1 MKSYKLK
8 LDMKKYIIGLF
19 VFFMMT
25 LNIQAAT
32 TYQDYSLYLNWSEI
46 VQTPLGGGGGVNI
59 NIANDVLTVRFSAGF
74 SSSRLKG
81 GNIAYINS
89 TPRLPDLDL
98 GIIGDHGYVALIR
111 SGYLVIAGPPLAI
124 STVSLNYTKV
134 FSTTPPPTSN
144 LLSLSDKNYI
154 ASYAPVKEAKNESAL
169 QNLALK
175 ELGASVQY
183 FDGLGRPNQTVLV
196 KASPNEKDL
205 IQPICYDEFGRQ
217 KRDYLPYEAFS
228 GTTGSF
234 RTNGVDVNY
243 TIDCEHYKFY
253 NVNNNSVVNDL
264 KPFSEKKFD
273 GSPLNRVLEQGAPGS
288 VWQPKAGVEDY
299 SGNTVKIVYGANV
312 ASEVKCFVVENDV
325 LKLRSDNYYSINQL
339 YKTITKDENWTLSQ
353 GKLHTTEEFKDKLGQ
368 VVLKRSYVGSSSS
381 PTKVDTYYVYDNFG
395 LLRYVLPPEAVIAY
409 GGASSTSGSGTQVI
423 DGAVSL
429 TSPDS
434 GISKY
439 IVGKGASV
447 SLKPGFNF
455 TATSSKSL
463 TITSLEPATS
473 EFDEL
478 IYAYKYDGRKRMIEK
493 KLPGAEPV
501 YMVYD
506 KRDRL
511 VATQDG
517 NQREDNKWLVTKYDC
532 LNRPVLTGIYQPAKN
547 SNGTIKNQDN
557 LQTEVNTFYTGTAN
571 PMYESR
577 GTALKSYDNK
587 SFPKTLADA
596 DVLTA
601 NYYGD
606 YSVTH
611 CPQTSYNTS
620 QIANSYL
627 LTKPK
632 GQLTA
637 TWAKT
642 LNASSGKAGGLWTVN
657 FYDKKYRLVQSRSDN
672 YLGGYDRI
680 TNVYDFV
687 GKVDRSIHEHIANSK
702 TIVETQW
709 MTYDHAGRLTKVE
722 QQYSGAVSKAKTTIS
737 EMIYDELGQLKTKKL
752 TGAGRNLD
760 YQYNIRGWL
769 TSMNGHKKSAVAGKG
784 SDEFGFALNYNAG
797 ATSFGGQNQYN
808 GNIGSM
814 EWWSNGISGLTNH
827 QQAYGYTYD
836 ALNRITNADFR
847 ENLSGWKNT
856 ASTYDVNGITYDL
869 NGNILSLNRDGAG
882 TQIDQ
887 LAYGYNGNQ
896 LTYVNDGKD
905 DAKGFKEFSNTTSEY
920 AYDANGNM
928 ISDDNK
934 KISLVA
940 YNLLNLPESITRK
953 DALNKVR
960 NVAYAYSASGAKLEN
975 RLPDNKLL
983 QYCANF
989 VYENGSLKYILNS
1002 EGKLEV
1008 NGTGGT
1014 YKYFVKDHLGN
1025 TRLAVGEG
1033 ESSVAT
1039 ELNHY
1044 YPFGM
1049 RMAMANSKADADQKY
1064 LYNGK
1069 EMQEETDWLDYGA
1082 RMYDPAIG
1090 RWHVMDPLLG
1100 LYEAFSPYSY
1110 GLNDP
1115 ISNIDYK
1122 GKAIIPG
1129 GGKHGGDLYTGI
1141 DAQNL
1146 FRGLQ
1151 NRHFN
1156 RVKFNDDGLR
1166 YMRTYTG
1173 YAKYMQREK
1182 PKKAVKWIINQY
1194 EFERISKNYKLTIK
1208 RDANGMT
1215 TGGFPPRKQEISV
1228 ATNAIP
1234 TDMKSMLVLFVSILD
1249 LAHEF
1254 IHVDQRLGFM
1264 DDPNEREVL
1273 AHYFSYF
1280 PNESNTINNIMSKN
1294 GKDPYNIG
1302 FIGSIDPTLPG
1313 RYSTFISKFN
1323 KLGESKQTKYKW
1335 ILDKVNALV
1344 DQMEEEE

>member
-1 MKSYKLK
+1 
-8 LDMKKYIIGLF
+8 MKKYIIVLI
-19 VFFMMT
+19 VFFST
-25 LNIQAAT
+25 TILIQAQT
-32 TYQDYSLYLNWSEI
+32 TYQNYSQSWSYTQLKPYS
-46 VQTPLGGGGGVNI
+46 VNGGGGFQVSVISN
-59 NIANDVLTVRFSAGF
+59 VLTVNFSAGF
-74 SSSRLKG
+74 VSSPLKRG
-81 GNIAYINS
+81 YIVTLATTPKLPDIQLGTITGTYTAYIKNGGLYIAS
-89 TPRLPDLDL
+89 LAQENLSSVVKKFVINLGPVSEDPIPDP
-98 GIIGDHGYVALIR
+98 V
-111 SGYLVIAGPPLAI
+111 
-124 STVSLNYTKV
+124 
-134 FSTTPPPTSN
+134 
-144 LLSLSDKNYI
+144 LLSLPDRNYI
-154 ASYAPVKEAKNESAL
+154 ASYAPIKEAKNESAL

-183 FDGLGRPNQTVLV
+183 FDGLGRPNQVVQV

-205 IQPICYDEFGRQ
+205 IQPICYDDFGRQ
-217 KRDYLPYEAFS
+217 KKDYLPYEAFS

-234 RTNGVDVNY
+234 HSSAVDDNY
-243 TIDCEHYKFY
+243 TSSCEHYQFY
-253 NVNNNSVVNDL
+253 NVKVNSIVNDAV
-264 KPFSEKKFD
+264 PFSTKKYD
-273 GSPLNRVLEQGAPGS
+273 NSPLNRILEQGAPGA
-288 VWQPKAGVEDY
+288 VWQPKPGAADFTGH
-299 SGNTVKIVYGANV
+299 TVKLEY
-312 ASEVKCFVVENDV
+312 ASNQAADKVILFAVNSNKLEN
-325 LKLRSDNYYSINQL
+325 KGYYSVNQL
-339 YKTITKDENWTLSQ
+339 YKTVNKDENWIS
-353 GKLHTTEEFKDKLGQ
+353 GKSHTTEEYKDKQGQ
-368 VVLKRSYVGSSSS
+368 VVLKRSNLNESTSL
-381 PTKVDTYYVYDNFG
+381 DTYYVYDDFG
-395 LLRYVLPPEAVIAY
+395 LLRFVLPPEAVKQMF
-409 GGASSTSGSGTQVI
+409 GDVQQSSGVVLVNSNQSISSPGQNVSKYLVEKGS
-423 DGAVSL
+423 SL
-429 TSPDS
+429 TLSN
-434 GISKY
+434 
-439 IVGKGASV
+439 
-447 SLKPGFNF
+447 GFTF
-455 TATSSKSL
+455 SATSTNSL
-463 TITSLEPATS
+463 TITSGSIQSDLCYS
-473 EFDEL
+473 
-478 IYAYKYDGRKRMIEK
+478 YKYDGRRRMIEK
-493 KLPGAEPV
+493 KLPGALPV

-506 KRDRL
+506 DRDRL

-517 NQREDNKWLVTKYDC
+517 NQRKDNKWLVTKYDC
-532 LNRPVLTGIYQPAKN
+532 FNRAVLTGFYT
-547 SNGTIKNQDN
+547 SSKNQDD
-557 LQTEVNTFYTGTAN
+557 LQTEVNTFYAGTAN

-1049 RMAMANSKADADQKY
+1049 RMAMANTKADADQKY

-1082 RMYDPAIG
+1082 RMYDASLG
-1090 RWHVMDPLLG
+1090 RWHVPDALAENYIQLSSYNYSLNNPIRFVDPDGNLPIDVTNKANSYLG
-1100 LYEAFSPYSY
+1100 TWYEWGGKNPF
-1110 GLNDP
+1110 
-1115 ISNIDYK
+1115 YK
-1122 GKAIIPG
+1122 GGHLVSPMTG
-1129 GGKHGGDLYTGI
+1129 WMVGKMAYASYKMERAVNSRYGYFVPKSEIYSINNLYVPKGQSVGIDCSGLSRIAFNADPDKHMADLPAGATAQMGAFQTAEKKGTGLLHSDFSQLKEGDLV
-1141 DAQNL
+1141 
-1146 FRGLQ
+1146 
-1151 NRHFN
+1151 FN
-1156 RVKFNDDGLR
+1156 TWAN
-1166 YMRTYTG
+1166 
-1173 YAKYMQREK
+1173 
-1182 PKKAVKWIINQY
+1182 KKG
-1194 EFERISKNYKLTIK
+1194 K
-1208 RDANGMT
+1208 RSANHVM
-1215 TGGFPPRKQEISV
+1215 V
-1228 ATNAIP
+1228 ATGQVKVDKDGNVVSYEVTHSPGAGKQVE
-1234 TDMKSMLVLFVSILD
+1234 TTWKSVNSNNRIGHTNRDGD
-1249 LAHEF
+1249 L
-1254 IHVDQRLGFM
+1254 IM
-1264 DDPNEREVL
+1264 DTYVTKNKGSGMSWNDFN
-1273 AHYFSYF
+1273 SWMT
-1280 PNESNTINNIMSKN
+1280 SNNLW
-1294 GKDPYNIG
+1294 GK
-1302 FIGSIDPTLPG
+1302 L
-1313 RYSTFISKFN
+1313 K
-1323 KLGESKQTKYKW
+1323 
-1335 ILDKVNALV
+1335 
-1344 DQMEEEE
+1344 

>member
-1 MKSYKLK
+1 MKV
-8 LDMKKYIIGLF
+8 IGQNLYNNYNERWLSSDF
-19 VFFMMT
+19 
-25 LNIQAAT
+25 LNNNAT
-32 TYQDYSLYLNWSEI
+32 GSGSVMASIE
-46 VQTPLGGGGGVNI
+46 
-59 NIANDVLTVRFSAGF
+59 NDLLEVTFSAGF
-74 SSSRLKG
+74 SITTLKMGKVKRLNTTPTLPDMMLGHIIFKG
-81 GNIAYINS
+81 GIYDADYEVHIQDGYLTIYGQGGSLGAFNAKFTVDLNPNRINYSTDENYISEVVIQEKGINS
-89 TPRLPDLDL
+89 TSK
-98 GIIGDHGYVALIR
+98 IAT
-111 SGYLVIAGPPLAI
+111 SQKLV
-124 STVSLNYTKV
+124 N
-134 FSTTPPPTSN
+134 
-144 LLSLSDKNYI
+144 
-154 ASYAPVKEAKNESAL
+154 
-169 QNLALK
+169 
-175 ELGASVQY
+175 VQY
-183 FDGLGRPNQTVLV
+183 FDGLGRPNQVVQV

-205 IQPICYDEFGRQ
+205 IQPICYDDFGRQ
-217 KRDYLPYEAFS
+217 KKDYLPYEGFS
-228 GTTGSF
+228 GSAGSF
-234 RTNGVDVNY
+234 HSSAVDDNY
-243 TIDCEHYKFY
+243 TSSCEHYQFY
-253 NVNNNSVVNDL
+253 NVKVNSIVNDAV
-264 KPFSEKKFD
+264 PFSTKKYD
-273 GSPLNRVLEQGAPGS
+273 NSPLNRVLEQGAPGA
-288 VWQPKAGVEDY
+288 VWQPKPGAADFTGH
-299 SGNTVKIVYGANV
+299 TVKLEY
-312 ASEVKCFVVENDV
+312 ASNQAADKVILFAVNSNKLEN
-325 LKLRSDNYYSINQL
+325 KGYYSVNQL
-339 YKTITKDENWTLSQ
+339 YKTVSKDENWIS
-353 GKLHTTEEFKDKLGQ
+353 GKSHTTEEYKDKQGQ
-368 VVLKRSYVGSSSS
+368 VVLKRSYLNESTSL
-381 PTKVDTYYVYDNFG
+381 DTYYVYDDFD
-395 LLRYVLPPEAVIAY
+395 LLRFVLPPEAVKQMF
-409 GGASSTSGSGTQVI
+409 GDVQQSSGVVLVSSNQSISSPGQDVSKYLVEKGS
-423 DGAVSL
+423 SL
-429 TSPDS
+429 TLSN
-434 GISKY
+434 
-439 IVGKGASV
+439 
-447 SLKPGFNF
+447 GFTF
-455 TATSSKSL
+455 SATSTNSL
-463 TITSLEPATS
+463 SISSASLS
-473 EFDEL
+473 NDL
-478 IYAYKYDGRKRMIEK
+478 CYSYKYDGRKRMIEK

-501 YMVYD
+501 YLVYD

-517 NQREDNKWLVTKYDC
+517 NQRKDNKWLVTKYDC
-532 LNRPVLTGIYQPAKN
+532 FNRAVLTGFYT
-547 SNGTIKNQDN
+547 SSKNQYD
-557 LQTEVNTFYTGTAN
+557 LQTEVNTFYAGTAN

-687 GKVDRSIHEHIANSK
+687 GKVDRSIHEHVANSK

-737 EMIYDELGQLKTKKL
+737 EMVYDELGQLKTKKL

-928 ISDDNK
+928 KRDDNK
-934 KISLVA
+934 KISIVA

-1044 YPFGM
+1044 YPFGL

-1069 EMQEETDWLDYGA
+1069 EMQEETDWLDYGK
-1082 RMYDPAIG
+1082 RMYDPTLA
-1090 RWHVMDPLLG
+1090 RWFNIDPRAEK
-1100 LYEAFSPYSY
+1100 YTNMSPYNY
-1110 GLNDP
+1110 VANNPIVLIDP
-1115 ISNIDYK
+1115 EGDTINISNIFKKNERMMEWYNTFTSTRV
-1122 GKAIIPG
+1122 GKRFVKMYSA
-1129 GGKHGGDLYTGI
+1129 GGKYGHVSVNIDIGDGNTHRSEIVNKETGE
-1141 DAQNL
+1141 AT
-1146 FRGLQ
+1146 
-1151 NRHFN
+1151 
-1156 RVKFNDDGLR
+1156 
-1166 YMRTYTG
+1166 RTEDKNYG
-1173 YAKYMQREK
+1173 QEGKDIAYGE
-1182 PKKAVKWIINQY
+1182 
-1194 EFERISKNYKLTIK
+1194 SKNSYLRSFIKIEDVYGGSKSYDTASGALTILHELQHMGQ
-1208 RDANGMT
+1208 DHYSLAAG
-1215 TGGFPPRKQEISV
+1215 ISLRSV
-1228 ATNAIP
+1228 KEQHGI
-1234 TDMKSMLVLFVSILD
+1234 MKTMGSVYYNDRYYLYKELTPLWKPVFDKGVFKD
-1249 LAHEF
+1249 LKTQH
-1254 IHVDQRLGFM
+1254 Q
-1264 DDPNEREVL
+1264 
-1273 AHYFSYF
+1273 
-1280 PNESNTINNIMSKN
+1280 
-1294 GKDPYNIG
+1294 
-1302 FIGSIDPTLPG
+1302 
-1313 RYSTFISKFN
+1313 FISKRIIQFF
-1323 KLGESKQTKYKW
+1323 
-1335 ILDKVNALV
+1335 D
-1344 DQMEEEE
+1344 

>member
-1 MKSYKLK
+1 MSITRTSLHSIDIE
-8 LDMKKYIIGLF
+8 LISREDSGDVINTGILILSNGSF
-19 VFFMMT
+19 
-25 LNIQAAT
+25 I
-32 TYQDYSLYLNWSEI
+32 YSIPVKINVPQIALPGDQNYI
-46 VQTPLGGGGGVNI
+46 VQTTILKEGIDDKDMIDNLSSDDRSLIIDYYDGLGRPQQTVNWQASPDKTDIVQAFSYDEYGREAMKYLPYSTKVGLGVKYASPIVAQHDFYSSSSTDNVVNDYAPYARTVFENSPLNRVVQQGREGVNWQPVSGHCI
-59 NIANDVLTVRFSAGF
+59 RLGYGANIANDVYCF
-74 SSSRLKG
+74 
-81 GNIAYINS
+81 
-89 TPRLPDLDL
+89 
-98 GIIGDHGYVALIR
+98 
-111 SGYLVIAGPPLAI
+111 
-124 STVSLNYTKV
+124 KV
-134 FSTTPPPTSN
+134 
-144 LLSLSDKNYI
+144 
-154 ASYAPVKEAKNESAL
+154 VNESL
-169 QNLALK
+169 
-175 ELGASVQY
+175 
-183 FDGLGRPNQTVLV
+183 VLV
-196 KASPNEKDL
+196 EDK
-205 IQPICYDEFGRQ
+205 Y
-217 KRDYLPYEAFS
+217 YLSSEL
-228 GTTGSF
+228 
-234 RTNGVDVNY
+234 N
-243 TIDCEHYKFY
+243 K
-253 NVNNNSVVNDL
+253 SVV
-264 KPFSEKKFD
+264 
-273 GSPLNRVLEQGAPGS
+273 R
-288 VWQPKAGVEDY
+288 
-299 SGNTVKIVYGANV
+299 
-312 ASEVKCFVVENDV
+312 
-325 LKLRSDNYYSINQL
+325 
-339 YKTITKDENWTLSQ
+339 DENWINQTTDELN
-353 GKLHTTEEFKDKLGQ
+353 KLHTTEEYTNKQEQ
-368 VVLKRSYVGSSSS
+368 VILKRSYVQDGSDNG
-381 PTKVDTYYVYDNFG
+381 TAIDVLDTYYVYDDFD
-395 LLRYVLPPEAVIAY
+395 LLRFVLPPEAVKQMF
-409 GGASSTSGSGTQVI
+409 GDVQQSSGVVLVSSNQSISSPGQDVSKYLVEKGS
-423 DGAVSL
+423 SL
-429 TSPDS
+429 TLSN
-434 GISKY
+434 
-439 IVGKGASV
+439 
-447 SLKPGFNF
+447 GFTF
-455 TATSSKSL
+455 SATSSNSL
-463 TITSLEPATS
+463 IISSGSIQSDLCYS
-473 EFDEL
+473 
-478 IYAYKYDGRKRMIEK
+478 YKYDSRKRMIEK

-1082 RMYDPAIG
+1082 RMYDPSLG
-1090 RWHVMDPLLG
+1090 RWHCIDPQAER
-1100 LYEAFSPYSY
+1100 YSSMSPYNY
-1110 GLNDP
+1110 VANNPMLLIDP
-1115 ISNIDYK
+1115 NGEEIWIYYKDKDDKEQKMQYTTGMNYK
-1122 GKAIIPG
+1122 GDNSFISASVNALNQMGKTEIG
-1129 GGKHGGDLYTGI
+1129 GVVLGAL
-1141 DAQNL
+1141 ASSENM
-1146 FRGLQ
+1146 
-1151 NRHFN
+1151 FN
-1156 RVKFNDDGLR
+1156 F
-1166 YMRTYTG
+1166 
-1173 YAKYMQREK
+1173 
-1182 PKKAVKWIINQY
+1182 
-1194 EFERISKNYKLTIK
+1194 KNEV
-1208 RDANGMT
+1208 
-1215 TGGFPPRKQEISV
+1215 P
-1228 ATNAIP
+1228 
-1234 TDMKSMLVLFVSILD
+1234 
-1249 LAHEF
+1249 
-1254 IHVDQRLGFM
+1254 VD
-1264 DDPNEREVL
+1264 
-1273 AHYFSYF
+1273 
-1280 PNESNTINNIMSKN
+1280 KN
-1294 GKDPYNIG
+1294 GKPIDKALSYNANKNDGGGTIKAGAWMNSKLGGAQILGTTAHELFHAYQDEHGQKGTVNNEIG
-1302 FIGSIDPTLPG
+1302 AYLFG
-1313 RYSTFISKFN
+1313 RAVQYTGQMNSVGFYAEMPWGNGTNSGDAYHGAMNSLIWAPAFNYSKYSTAVNNFKKGSSAN
-1323 KLGESKQTKYKW
+1323 TTSTGGQGLYKGASVKPVSANPL
-1335 ILDKVNALV
+1335 IKNFFPLV
-1344 DQMEEEE
+1344 R